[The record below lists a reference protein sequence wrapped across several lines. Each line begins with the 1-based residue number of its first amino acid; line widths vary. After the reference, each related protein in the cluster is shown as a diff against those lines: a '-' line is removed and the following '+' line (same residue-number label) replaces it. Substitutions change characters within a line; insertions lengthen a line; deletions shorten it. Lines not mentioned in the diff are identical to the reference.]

1 MGPIELELKGVV
13 PDPAAVRAA
22 LLSAGATI
30 GFRGLLAD
38 RRFDRDGTLRAKDEV
53 LRTRTYLVGGATT
66 RAQLGWKGPT
76 GRSAEGYKV
85 REERELDVTAGEP
98 AQFLEA
104 LGFAPVHAIDRWI
117 EVYHLG
123 NAEARLE
130 WYPRMDVLVEVE
142 GDEAG
147 IERLIAAT
155 GLPRDSFTS
164 EALDAFTA
172 RYDARHP
179 GAPSEIARDGWTG
192 PGQ

>member
-13 PDPAAVRAA
+13 PDPVAVRAA
-22 LLSAGATI
+22 LVAAGATLT
-30 GFRGLLAD
+30 FRGLLTD
-38 RRFDRDGTLRAKDEV
+38 RRYDRDGTLRARDEV
-53 LRTRTYLVGGATT
+53 LRTRTYAVAGATT

-76 GRSAEGYKV
+76 GRSAQGYKV

-98 AQFLEA
+98 AAFLEA

-123 NAEARLE
+123 SAEARLE

-147 IERLIAAT
+147 IERLIAIT

-172 RYDARHP
+172 RYDAAHP
-179 GAPSEIARDGWTG
+179 DAPSLIAQSGWQG
-192 PGQ
+192 PA

>member
-1 MGPIELELKGVV
+1 MGSIELELKGVV
-13 PDPAAVRAA
+13 PDPAKVRAA
-22 LLSAGATI
+22 LLATGATLS
-30 GFRGLLAD
+30 FRGLLAD
-38 RRFDRDGTLRAKDEV
+38 RRYDRDGTLRARDEV
-53 LRTRTYLVGGATT
+53 LRTRAYVAAGATT

-76 GRSAEGYKV
+76 SRSAEGYKV

-98 AQFLEA
+98 AAFLEA

-123 NAEARLE
+123 SAEARLE

-142 GDEAG
+142 GDRAG
-147 IERLIAAT
+147 IERLIEVI

-179 GAPSEIARDGWTG
+179 NAPSLVSKAGWTG
-192 PGQ
+192 PA

>member
-1 MGPIELELKGVV
+1 MGSIELELKGVV
-13 PDPAAVRAA
+13 PDPAKVRTA
-22 LLSAGATI
+22 LLSAGAALT
-30 GFRGLLAD
+30 FRGLLAD
-38 RRFDRDGTLRAKDEV
+38 RRYDRDGTLRARDEV
-53 LRTRTYLVGGATT
+53 LRTRAYVAAGAAT

-76 GRSAEGYKV
+76 SRSAEGYKV

-98 AQFLEA
+98 AAFLEA

-123 NAEARLE
+123 SAEARLE

-147 IERLIAAT
+147 IERLIAVT

-179 GAPSEIARDGWTG
+179 GAPSLIAQSGWQG
-192 PGQ
+192 PGA